1 MSRPVRSLTLTAK
14 LKDASN
20 ASTPELSFQRKAV
33 QDFRARQGQSSVVAS
48 EDGTHGSHRA
58 LSARSS
64 FASTH
69 ISLSTGSTPSKKRSA
84 PSSAPSVPNDSD
96 GEEEVLEVEQ
106 GTSYPNN

>member
-48 EDGTHGSHRA
+48 EDGSHRA

-64 FASTH
+64 FASSH

-96 GEEEVLEVEQ
+96 GEEEVVEVEQ
-106 GTSYPNN
+106 GASYPYNL